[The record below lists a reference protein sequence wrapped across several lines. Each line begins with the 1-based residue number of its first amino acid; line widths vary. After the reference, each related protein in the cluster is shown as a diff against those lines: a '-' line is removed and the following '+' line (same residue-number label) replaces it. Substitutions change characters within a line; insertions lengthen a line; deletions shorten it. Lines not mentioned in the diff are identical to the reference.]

1 MSRRESDTSRR
12 KLTADEQKIRDKQ
25 EAKAFEIGVPLCP
38 DQYVYNRGK
47 LYDLWK
53 KRAKQLLDARLL
65 AYSDGEALLEFCRAE
80 LAGDSQRTSTIFK
93 LTWESRAPFPAPVK
107 LDPGKISLPD
117 FLEAVKKTRTS
128 YAARRSPSAS
138 VCMDT
143 NGQPY
148 TWPEG
153 DAATI
158 ARAYAM
164 EVLAG
169 TVISGE
175 LMRRSA
181 ARFIADLESAHER
194 GIYFDPVAARD
205 VKIFSELFC
214 DLKLL
219 PWQVFVL
226 ANVFGWKK
234 GEAGYRRF
242 VEVLLSVAKKNGKT
256 KLSSVVALWG
266 LIADCEK
273 HPEVY
278 SAATKREQARIVWR
292 DAKRAV
298 GDNAELF
305 AYVKRWAGE
314 LAVPATD
321 GFFQP
326 LSSDEKSMDGLR
338 PHFIICDEVS
348 FWDSRDQ
355 WDKLAKGVVSRDQP
369 LVFAITTAGT
379 SRTCFAFGKFDLAEK
394 ILTGTFADDSTFVAI
409 FRIDSTDDWKDE
421 AVWAKANPSLG
432 VTLKAEHLQKT
443 RDEAVQDGSGL
454 NSFLQLHMNVW
465 PDKNMR
471 REGSI
476 TRTKWNSCSHLEL
489 LPTAKDPDAAY
500 TQFMNLNKDS
510 LCFVGLDV
518 GLTSDMTAIAYLW
531 DHAYLSADERDK
543 SGKVIKDADCI
554 TNKRFLLV
562 EFFMPEDGLLEKE
575 KAWRVPLSTWVR
587 EKWIQLLPGDL
598 TDPRDIRNHIMET
611 ARVQSIQELG
621 FDKWNA
627 MQICA
632 DINSSTAVKC
642 IEIPQIPSQLTNP
655 CREFLADI
663 RRDELVHFNNPV
675 LAWNVSNVIL
685 AEDVKTGGIK
695 PEKLSASEKIDG
707 VQATVNAY
715 HRMLA
720 APPRF
725 TGRLITI

>member
-1 MSRRESDTSRR
+1 M
-12 KLTADEQKIRDKQ
+12 
-25 EAKAFEIGVPLCP
+25 
-38 DQYVYNRGK
+38 
-47 LYDLWK
+47 
-53 KRAKQLLDARLL
+53 
-65 AYSDGEALLEFCRAE
+65 
-80 LAGDSQRTSTIFK
+80 
-93 LTWESRAPFPAPVK
+93 
-107 LDPGKISLPD
+107 
-117 FLEAVKKTRTS
+117 
-128 YAARRSPSAS
+128 
-138 VCMDT
+138 
-143 NGQPY
+143 
-148 TWPEG
+148 
-153 DAATI
+153 
-158 ARAYAM
+158 
-164 EVLAG
+164 
-169 TVISGE
+169 
-175 LMRRSA
+175 
-181 ARFIADLESAHER
+181 ESARER
-194 GIYFDPVAARD
+194 GIYFDPQARD

-338 PHFIICDEVS
+338 PHFIIWRRKHRS
-348 FWDSRDQ
+348 GIRATSGTSWPRA
-355 WDKLAKGVVSRDQP
+355 LHPGDQP
-369 LVFAITTAGT
+369 LAFAITTAGI

-409 FRIDSTDDWKDE
+409 FRIDPTDDWKDE
-421 AVWAKANPSLG
+421 AVWVKANPSLG

-443 RDEAVQDGSGL
+443 RDEAMQDGSGL

-476 TRTKWNSCSHLEL
+476 TRTKWDSCSHLEL

-543 SGKVIKDADCI
+543 SGNVIKDADCI
-554 TNKRFLLV
+554 TNKRFL
-562 EFFMPEDGLLEKE
+562 FG
-575 KAWRVPLSTWVR
+575 R
-587 EKWIQLLPGDL
+587 
-598 TDPRDIRNHIMET
+598 
-611 ARVQSIQELG
+611 
-621 FDKWNA
+621 
-627 MQICA
+627 
-632 DINSSTAVKC
+632 
-642 IEIPQIPSQLTNP
+642 
-655 CREFLADI
+655 
-663 RRDELVHFNNPV
+663 
-675 LAWNVSNVIL
+675 IL
-685 AEDVKTGGIK
+685 HA
-695 PEKLSASEKIDG
+695 
-707 VQATVNAY
+707 
-715 HRMLA
+715 
-720 APPRF
+720 
-725 TGRLITI
+725 